1 MASTTKVLERLVAH
15 YEVQDV
21 PMGKVY
27 RWCPGRVLVECNC
40 GETPTLAAS
49 ATSCGKC
56 GEDHASLV
64 QEVLAPR
71 PEEQEKIEHPWRYL
85 QPHTPTRGA

>member
-1 MASTTKVLERLVAH
+1 VAKVIERLNAH

-27 RWCPGRVLVECNC
+27 RWCPERVLVECDC

-49 ATSCGKC
+49 ATICGKC
-56 GEDHASLV
+56 GEDYALLI
-64 QEVLAPR
+64 QEEVLNLRNLR
-71 PEEQEKIEHPWRYL
+71 PKEDEVDWYL
-85 QPHTPTRGA
+85 GKRWNG